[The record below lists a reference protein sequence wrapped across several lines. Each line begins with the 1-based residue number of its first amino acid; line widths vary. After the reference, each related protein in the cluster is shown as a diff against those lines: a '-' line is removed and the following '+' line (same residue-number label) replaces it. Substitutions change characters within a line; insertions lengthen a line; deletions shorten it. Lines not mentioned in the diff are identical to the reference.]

1 MFTFKILH
9 TAVIKHRWPLWLD
22 YLDNCHFII
31 FFFLAWFWTLCHTKK
46 QILSSQS
53 LRGLNNTRMN
63 EWNNPSWSVSI
74 LLPACFPSRSHKQ
87 YKSILLWMSHS
98 VCSSTH
104 VFLTLISIQSIG
116 IWTSF
121 GSFLTHGVF
130 QFRLLLFV
138 YYAVVFIKQLHVLS
152 AKLMNAYFFL
162 SHFFGC
168 PFYCLMFFFYA
179 FIGERV

>member
-22 YLDNCHFII
+22 YLDNCHFI
-31 FFFLAWFWTLCHTKK
+31 FFLVWVWTLFHTK
-46 QILSSQS
+46 SQS
-53 LRGLNNTRMN
+53 HGDLNNTRMN

-74 LLPACFPSRSHKQ
+74 LLPACFPSRSQSHKQ

-130 QFRLLLFV
+130 QLRLLLFV

-168 PFYCLMFFFYA
+168 PF
-179 FIGERV
+179 